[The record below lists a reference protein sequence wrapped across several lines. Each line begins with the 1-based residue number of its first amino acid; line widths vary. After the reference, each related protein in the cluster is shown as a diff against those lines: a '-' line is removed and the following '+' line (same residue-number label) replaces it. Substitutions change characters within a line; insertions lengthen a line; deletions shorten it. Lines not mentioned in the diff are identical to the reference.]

1 MEDNA
6 HLTAVKMAT
15 LVLRDIVFQCAVLN
29 DHRRII
35 LPEKS
40 DADTDE
46 LFGIE
51 IHEILNE
58 DTYTPFIYFGYKGKI
73 EKGYAASALP
83 DYCEAWLKARD
94 RGLLKGDQ
102 LRIAK
107 KAEWLIRALAKTGL
121 NGLIDESTGYQSKR
135 GSKNL
140 RNAVAP
146 EFH

>member
-58 DTYTPFIYFGYKGKI
+58 LYPFYLF
-73 EKGYAASALP
+73 
-83 DYCEAWLKARD
+83 W
-94 RGLLKGDQ
+94 
-102 LRIAK
+102 
-107 KAEWLIRALAKTGL
+107 
-121 NGLIDESTGYQSKR
+121 
-135 GSKNL
+135 
-140 RNAVAP
+140 V
-146 EFH
+146 